1 MFKCLAL
8 IFFINL
14 SVAGAAGTV
23 PNCDRIC
30 GKWMSAEKN
39 LVVEVYKNN
48 DHFKA
53 KIIWF
58 HDDPSKPMEE
68 WRDSKNPDPSLR
80 IRRILGMNVL
90 NDLKYDTGSNSWEDG
105 MIYDAKSGREWNA
118 SAYINKQGLL
128 KVKGYW
134 HFKLF
139 GRTMTF
145 RRV

>member
-8 IFFINL
+8 IYFINL
-14 SVAGAAGTV
+14 NIACIDTV

-39 LVVEVYKNN
+39 LVVEVYRNN
-48 DHFKA
+48 DRFKA

-58 HDDPSKPMEE
+58 RDDPSKPMEE
-68 WRDSKNPDPSLR
+68 WRDSKNPNPSLR
-80 IRRILGMNVL
+80 TRRILGMNVL
-90 NDLKYDTGSNSWEDG
+90 NDLKYDTDSNTWEDG
-105 MIYDAKSGREWNA
+105 TIYDAKNGREWNA
-118 SAYINKQGLL
+118 SVYINKQGLL

-134 HFKLF
+134 HFKLL